1 MSGFDEMRVQITR
14 NLIAG
19 AAGRTIFCPDCKS
32 VLDMPNVVLLTG
44 KTRAGVACG
53 DCFDAL
59 LAKRGENAQDLR
71 DGGLEIDDGRELK

>member
-1 MSGFDEMRVQITR
+1 
-14 NLIAG
+14 
-19 AAGRTIFCPDCKS
+19 
-32 VLDMPNVVLLTG
+32 MPNVVLLTG

-71 DGGLEIDDGRELK
+71 EGGLEIDDGRDLK

>member
-1 MSGFDEMRVQITR
+1 MSGLDDMRVQVTR

-19 AAGRTIFCPDCKS
+19 AAGRMIFCPDCKHALS
-32 VLDMPNVVLLTG
+32 MPNVVLLTA

-59 LAKRGENAQDLR
+59 LAKRGENAQELR
-71 DGGLEIDDGRELK
+71 EGGLEIDDGRELK